1 MSYVK
6 NGTPIGGTA
15 LPTASGAGQV
25 PVSTG
30 AGSAYTATSAGDVVD
45 AAIASV
51 VGAVAGQ
58 AIVGDGLG
66 GVTETSADVSAMLAA
81 ADAAAARSAISA
93 LGITRAVY
101 DFASAAGI
109 TLTNGNGTAAVTGGQ
124 LVFTTASG
132 ADTTLPNRPNAIVA
146 LPATVDPWHFDAS
159 AQLVGATGT
168 LGGAVNRV
176 WFGFS
181 NDVLGTNAVYGAA
194 GALSVGIFTAPDG
207 SLTATEVT
215 TGGGGTRADRVT
227 HGAGTLSFDGQD
239 WLKIEVRGSSWAMY
253 TGRGTSLPTTWTRRW
268 GGVIGSTSLQ
278 GVAFTPM
285 TYVYLSAYRN
295 GAQAQV
301 SVTTFD
307 SLRITGAM

>member
-1 MSYVK
+1 MSGVDP
-6 NGTPIGGTA
+6 NGGCPLLVPGGASAPPEGTGLVSVTAGVLDTP
-15 LPTASGAGQV
+15 
-25 PVSTG
+25 ST
-30 AGSAYTATSAGDVVD
+30 
-45 AAIASV
+45 
-51 VGAVAGQ
+51 
-58 AIVGDGLG
+58 
-66 GVTETSADVSAMLAA
+66 LAA
-81 ADAAAARSAISA
+81 RLALETPAVIDASRSTA
-93 LGITRAVY
+93 Y